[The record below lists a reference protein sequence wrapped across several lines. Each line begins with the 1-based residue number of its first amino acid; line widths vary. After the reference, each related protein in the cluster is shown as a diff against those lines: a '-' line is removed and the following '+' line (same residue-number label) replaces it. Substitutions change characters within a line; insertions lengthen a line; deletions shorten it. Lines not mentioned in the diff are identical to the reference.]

1 MDGLPI
7 LVQVTGLQFLDHS
20 TPIRDGVKCW
30 PSSIQSELKQET
42 SLPGT
47 PTLPPGSV
55 TSPTLL
61 AKPSLQASTSL
72 ARTGTIQRSI
82 RASEPD
88 SVQIPG
94 MGARDAVSMTDLSG
108 EVTGRGLGAG
118 RVGSMGSFLQQL
130 RGAGEKGSLLGG
142 GSSSFSQASV
152 EQQVIDQVIV

>member
-1 MDGLPI
+1 MTDLCPSPLPP
-7 LVQVTGLQFLDHS
+7 LQD
-20 TPIRDGVKCW
+20 
-30 PSSIQSELKQET
+30 
-42 SLPGT
+42 SLPST
-47 PTLPPGSV
+47 PTLPHGSV

-61 AKPSLQASTSL
+61 TKPFLQDNTSL
-72 ARTGTIQRSI
+72 SRTATIQRSI

-94 MGARDAVSMTDLSG
+94 LGARDAVSMTDLSG

-130 RGAGEKGSLLGG
+130 RGAGEKGSLLGW

-152 EQQVIDQVIV
+152 GQQVKCHNGCEGEGIPILLVFSPLPFSVFLPNFILS